1 MTHVKN
7 AIYQQ
12 TYRERWRDDTLYRDK
27 LKLKYKR
34 YNQKRIIYNSI
45 INEFYKIQLCFFN

>member
-1 MTHVKN
+1 MTHIKN

-12 TYRERWRDDTLYRDK
+12 NYHERWRDDTLYRDK

-34 YNQKRIIYNSI
+34 YNQKRILYNSI
-45 INEFYKIQLCFFN
+45 INEFYKIQLCFFD